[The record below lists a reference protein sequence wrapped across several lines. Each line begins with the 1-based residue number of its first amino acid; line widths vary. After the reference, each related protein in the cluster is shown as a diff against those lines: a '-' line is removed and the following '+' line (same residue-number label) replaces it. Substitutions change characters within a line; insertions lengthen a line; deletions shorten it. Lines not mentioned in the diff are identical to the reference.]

1 MSNTSNYANKASIM
15 GVPTMGTIT
24 TTNNTGGPFL
34 ISNPHGHG
42 NRWGSAIGQSEALR
56 IYDTNP
62 PQLEVKGKMTLNGR
76 DMEERLDAIEKVL
89 LIPERDVKL
98 EQKHP
103 KLKKLYDEYMAALGK
118 YRTFESLKG
127 DE

>member
-1 MSNTSNYANKASIM
+1 MSNTSNYANQASIV
-15 GVPTMGTIT
+15 GVPTIRTTT
-24 TTNNTGGPFL
+24 TTNNTGGNFL
-34 ISNPHGHG
+34 ISNPHGNH
-42 NRWGSAIGQSEALR
+42 WGSAIGQSEALR

-76 DMEERLDAIEKVL
+76 DLEERLDAIEKVL
-89 LIPERDVKL
+89 HIPERDVKL
-98 EQKHP
+98 EQKRP

>member
-1 MSNTSNYANKASIM
+1 MRNTSNYANQASIV
-15 GVPTMGTIT
+15 GVPTIRTTT
-24 TTNNTGGPFL
+24 TTNNTGGNFL
-34 ISNPHGHG
+34 ISNPHGNH
-42 NRWGSAIGQSEALR
+42 WGGGGQSEALR

-62 PQLEVKGKMTLNGR
+62 AQLEVKGKMTLNGR

>member
-1 MSNTSNYANKASIM
+1 M
-15 GVPTMGTIT
+15 GVSTVGTIT
-24 TTNNTGGPFL
+24 TNNTSGPFL
-34 ISNPHGHG
+34 ISNPHGNH
-42 NRWGSAIGQSEALR
+42 WGTGAINQNQLYQIHQS
-56 IYDTNP
+56 NP
-62 PQLEVKGKMTLNGR
+62 PILEVNGKMTLNGR
-76 DMEERLDAIEKVL
+76 DMEERLRNIEKVL

-98 EQKHP
+98 ENKHP